1 MATLDRS
8 GDGSPGPD
16 LTSLPPLE
24 PVEGPDAVEVDLER
38 TRRANLDG
46 CGALSRTPPGALVR
60 VEQILFD
67 IPRARCESLG
77 IHADTVLRCMAW
89 LPEAV
94 LLKLP
99 DGDTV
104 SLDMGVADFVSV
116 RSEGPGL
123 GGLASDPAEPAR

>member
-8 GDGSPGPD
+8 GDGSAGPD
-16 LTSLPPLE
+16 LTEMPPLE
-24 PVEGPDAVEVDLER
+24 PVDGPDAVEVDLER

-46 CGALSRTPPGALVR
+46 SGALSRTPPGALVR
-60 VEQILFD
+60 VERILFD
-67 IPRARCESLG
+67 IPRARCEALG
-77 IHADTVLRCMAW
+77 IRAGTVLRCMAW

-99 DGDTV
+99 GGDTV

-116 RSEGPGL
+116 RSEGSALGAVGSDAADPG
-123 GGLASDPAEPAR
+123 R